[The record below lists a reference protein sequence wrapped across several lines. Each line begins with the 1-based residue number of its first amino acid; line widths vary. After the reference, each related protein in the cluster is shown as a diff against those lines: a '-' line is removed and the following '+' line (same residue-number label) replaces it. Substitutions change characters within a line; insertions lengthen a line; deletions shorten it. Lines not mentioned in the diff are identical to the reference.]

1 MNAIKN
7 DLYTFFKFILIFIDY
22 SFYLSNHIKKIYVKF
37 YQFPLDHLFLSLL
50 DLPNDIF
57 LSYFSFESVVFLWS
71 FLADS

>member
-22 SFYLSNHIKKIYVKF
+22 SFYLFNHIKKIHVKF

-50 DLPNDIF
+50 DLANDIF
-57 LSYFSFESVVFLWS
+57 ISYFSFESVVFL
-71 FLADS
+71 